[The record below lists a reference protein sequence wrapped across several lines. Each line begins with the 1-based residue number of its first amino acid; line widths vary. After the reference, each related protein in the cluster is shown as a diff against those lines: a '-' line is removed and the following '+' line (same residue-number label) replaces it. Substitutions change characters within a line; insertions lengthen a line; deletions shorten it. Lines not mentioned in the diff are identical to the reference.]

1 MRFTFLFLLR
11 FQTFLSYAASDH
23 PVYLLCDG
31 QCLVHEPVG
40 QLGELLLGQ
49 REDEVVAAVAA
60 EGERAVVLAESYP
73 PSADFV
79 LRVRKICVSLQSENE
94 MTNNDTPPFTIT
106 DAKGGHWEII
116 QK

>member
-1 MRFTFLFLLR
+1 MH
-11 FQTFLSYAASDH
+11 Q
-23 PVYLLCDG
+23 
-31 QCLVHEPVG
+31 PVG

-79 LRVRKICVSLQSENE
+79 LRVWKICVSLQSEN
-94 MTNNDTPPFTIT
+94 NDVNV
-106 DAKGGHWEII
+106 
-116 QK
+116 